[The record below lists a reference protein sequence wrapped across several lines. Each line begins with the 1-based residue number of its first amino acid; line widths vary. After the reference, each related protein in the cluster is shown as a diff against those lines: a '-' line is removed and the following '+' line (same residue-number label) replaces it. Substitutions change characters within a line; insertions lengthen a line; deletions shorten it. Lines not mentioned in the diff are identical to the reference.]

1 MKKISSFSFNT
12 QPGPYETWSL
22 CSELIKD
29 GKRTGKYVPGFVI
42 GAQYAYKDL
51 YLIVTS
57 WDCPYEES
65 QEFILLSKDL
75 TVMCKKHI
83 GHIYSTILLEAHEAV
98 AEDQVLFHCNDDVD
112 ILVTAKAGLLHSSP
126 PFFTTKKIQRE
137 IVTAVCR

>member
-1 MKKISSFSFNT
+1 MNKITNFSFKP

-29 GKRTGKYVPGFVI
+29 DKRTGKYVPGFVI

-57 WDCPYEES
+57 WDCPFEES

-75 TVMCKKHI
+75 TVLCKKHI
-83 GHIYSTILLEAHEAV
+83 GHIYSTILLEDHEPV
-98 AEDQVLFHCNDDVD
+98 AEDEVLFHCNDDID
-112 ILVTAKAGLLHSSP
+112 ILVTIKSGLLHSSP
-126 PFFTTKKIQRE
+126 PFFTTRKIQRE
-137 IVTAVCR
+137 IATAV

>member
-1 MKKISSFSFNT
+1 MKEISLFSFNQ

-22 CSELIKD
+22 CSELIIS
-29 GKRTGKYVPGFVI
+29 GERTGKYVPGFVI

-75 TVMCKKHI
+75 TVLCKKHI
-83 GHIYSTILLEAHEAV
+83 GHIYSTVILESHEAI
-98 AEDQVLFHCNDDVD
+98 AEDQVLFHCNDGVD
-112 ILVTAKAGLLHSSP
+112 ILVTAKSGLLHSSP
-126 PFFTTKKIQRE
+126 PFFTTKKIKRE
-137 IVTAVCR
+137 LLSVI

>member
-1 MKKISSFSFNT
+1 MNKIDSFSFKP

-29 GKRTGKYVPGFVI
+29 DKATGKYVPGFII

-51 YLIVTS
+51 YLLVTS

-75 TVMCKKHI
+75 TVLCKKHI
-83 GHIYSTILLEAHEAV
+83 GHIYSTILLEDHEPIAQ
-98 AEDQVLFHCNDDVD
+98 DQALFHCNDDID
-112 ILVTAKAGLLHSSP
+112 ILVTIKSGLLHSSP

-137 IVTAVCR
+137 VATAV

>member
-1 MKKISSFSFNT
+1 MKEISCFSFKP

-22 CSELIKD
+22 CSELIQN
-29 GKRTGKYVPGFVI
+29 GKRTGKFVPGFVI

-75 TVMCKKHI
+75 TVLCKKHI
-83 GHIYSTILLEAHEAV
+83 GHIYSTVILESHKAV

-112 ILVTAKAGLLHSSP
+112 ILVTAKSGLLHSSP
-126 PFFTTKKIQRE
+126 PFFTTKKKKRE
-137 IVTAVCR
+137 IVSKIS

>member
-1 MKKISSFSFNT
+1 MHKITRFSFKP

-22 CSELIKD
+22 CSELID
-29 GKRTGKYVPGFVI
+29 GNKPTGKFIPGFLI

-65 QEFILLSKDL
+65 QEFILLSRDL
-75 TVMCKKHI
+75 TVLCKKHV
-83 GHIYSTILLEAHEAV
+83 GHIYSTILLEDHEPI
-98 AEDQVLFHCNDDVD
+98 AEDQALFHCNDDVD
-112 ILVTAKAGLLHSSP
+112 ILVTIKSGLLHSSP

-137 IVTAVCR
+137 IATAI

>member
-1 MKKISSFSFNT
+1 MKKISKFSFKP

-22 CSELIKD
+22 CSELIND
-29 GKRTGKYVPGFVI
+29 GECTGKYIPGFII
-42 GAQYAYKDL
+42 GAQYSYKDL

-75 TVMCKKHI
+75 TVLCKKHI
-83 GHIYSTILLEAHEAV
+83 GHIYSTILLEDHAPV

-112 ILVTAKAGLLHSSP
+112 ILVTIKSGLLHSSP
-126 PFFTTKKIQRE
+126 PFFTTKKIHRE
-137 IVTAVCR
+137 IATAV